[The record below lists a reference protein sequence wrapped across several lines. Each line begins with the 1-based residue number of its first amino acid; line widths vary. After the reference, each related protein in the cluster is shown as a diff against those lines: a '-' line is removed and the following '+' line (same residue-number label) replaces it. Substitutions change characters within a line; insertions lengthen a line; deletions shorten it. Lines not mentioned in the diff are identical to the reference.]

1 MAYQKD
7 FSEFHKSKYTI
18 AKKLSNGARGHIDWL
33 ERREEVV
40 KEKNEKKRL
49 KALWKYDID
58 EYLKLINHT
67 KNTRLI
73 EILQ

>member
-1 MAYQKD
+1 M
-7 FSEFHKSKYTI
+7 EFHKSKYTI
-18 AKKLSNGARGHIDWL
+18 SKKLANSARGHIDWI